1 MVVGFSAEM
10 EPRQIRRKRRIIES
24 EEEESS
30 IRGMMMAWT
39 GRFSLVTSF
48 TTWISQTFL
57 MYSIYYHW

>member
-30 IRGMMMAWT
+30 IRGMMAWT
-39 GRFSLVTSF
+39 GRGFVVGFPL
-48 TTWISQTFL
+48 
-57 MYSIYYHW
+57 